1 MSVVVTGACGG
12 GSDNGTA
19 TTSTTAA
26 VSSTTVA
33 PAATGADVVTDLA
46 GVVFT
51 DAPEPF
57 VRAPAPAP
65 QGPFDLTS
73 YLATFSTTEEEDE
86 AFLTTCGFTRG
97 YSRLWFDEMTGRL
110 AAVFVFECK
119 SPAAATTLRAALEDQ
134 DRRLRDG
141 QSFEVTEISGARG
154 GTYLENFDDGK
165 GRVDTVTFVRGPRL
179 YVAGVQAQR
188 LENNREL
195 ALEVARRQADV
206 AR

>member
-1 MSVVVTGACGG
+1 MSVVLTGACGG
-12 GSDNGTA
+12 GSDDGTA

-26 VSSTTVA
+26 VSSTTVIT
-33 PAATGADVVTDLA
+33 AATGADAVTDLA
-46 GVVFT
+46 AVVLT
-51 DAPEPF
+51 DAPEPL

-97 YSRLWFDEMTGRL
+97 YSRLWFDETGRL
-110 AAVFVFECK
+110 VAVFVFECS

-188 LENNREL
+188 LESNREL